1 MYNINYDEQVE
12 AFHISWEEDPK
23 YSHSIP
29 IIDNDVLLDV
39 SKSGEVYGVESIG
52 PNLIDTLMLLF
63 NSEDERIP
71 QENLR
76 PLYDFVGLK

>member
-52 PNLIDTLMLLF
+52 PNLINTLILLF

>member
-1 MYNINYDEQVE
+1 M
-12 AFHISWEEDPK
+12 
-23 YSHSIP
+23 
-29 IIDNDVLLDV
+29 L
-39 SKSGEVYGVESIG
+39 YGVESIG

-76 PLYDFVGLK
+76 PLYNFVGLK